1 MAAAPGVLTVVP
13 LSPAGRSAGIGRFAL
28 PRFTVAVPLLLA
40 MAVLAAPLARAQLQP
55 TLLQRLRAMLGI
67 IRPISVGGSRAALP
81 EPPRDSFFS
90 AISASPIRVTGVTG
104 AFQSPNQAA
113 SSRPP
118 GSQATGEGLCLLSPW
133 LEQGANGAASAL
145 LTPDSVA
152 ITPSGAPPIASVTPL
167 AEVQIW
173 RGDTLLWSDRAGSGR
188 PLANPLAWPLP
199 PLQPGESLLLKV
211 RMQTSQDPTLLS
223 VQLRRP
229 LAAEQAPPAP
239 GSDPALALESL
250 LQQGRNAEAIEL
262 LFQSDLA
269 GNADLG
275 QLARGAMVSGCQGL
289 ASQVP
294 IGF

>member
-1 MAAAPGVLTVVP
+1 MVP
-13 LSPAGRSAGIGRFAL
+13 LSPPGRSAGIGRIAL
-28 PRFTVAVPLLLA
+28 PRFAVAVPLLLA
-40 MAVLAAPLARAQLQP
+40 MAVLAAPLARAQLKP
-55 TLLQRLRAMLGI
+55 TLLQRLRAMIGI

-81 EPPRDSFFS
+81 EPPKSLYFGFG
-90 AISASPIRVTGVTG
+90 AATGSMS
-104 AFQSPNQAA
+104 AFQSPIPGA
-113 SSRPP
+113 SSR
-118 GSQATGEGLCLLSPW
+118 SADARATGEGLCLLSPW
-133 LEQGANGAASAL
+133 LDQGANGATNAL

-173 RGDTLLWSDRAGSGR
+173 RGVTLLWRGRASADR

-229 LAAEQAPPAP
+229 LAAEQVSPAP

-275 QLARGAMVSGCQGL
+275 QLARRAMVSGCGGGGRWRSPGDRGDRHQQPG
-289 ASQVP
+289 Q
-294 IGF
+294 